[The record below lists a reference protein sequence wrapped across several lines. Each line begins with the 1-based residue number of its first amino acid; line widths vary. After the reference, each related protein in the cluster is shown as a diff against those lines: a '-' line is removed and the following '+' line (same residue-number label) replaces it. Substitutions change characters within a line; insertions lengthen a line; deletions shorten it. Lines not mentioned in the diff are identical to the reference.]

1 MCDFIEDYLRNPSA
15 AISEALRRV
24 REMNGS
30 ARFDDQLVYRQ
41 IASPEFR
48 LYEQIILSNVEDE
61 VISPMTFTAYA

>member
-30 ARFDDQLVYRQ
+30 ARFDDQLVYKQ

-48 LYEQIILSNVEDE
+48 LYEEMIFCPSVDE
-61 VISPMTFTAYA
+61 HSSVSMRPQA

>member
-48 LYEQIILSNVEDE
+48 LYEEMIFCPSVDE
-61 VISPMTFTAYA
+61 HSSSSMRPQA

>member
-15 AISEALRRV
+15 TISEALRRV

-48 LYEQIILSNVEDE
+48 LYEEMIFCPSVDE
-61 VISPMTFTAYA
+61 HSSASMRPQA

>member
-41 IASPEFR
+41 IASPEFH
-48 LYEQIILSNVEDE
+48 LYEEMIFCPSVDE
-61 VISPMTFTAYA
+61 HSSASMRPQA